1 MDIKNRIEAFN
12 RDNAPFYL
20 VDHDSGEFSLC
31 LALSFV
37 PQEYRDFG
45 QAAFDRYAERNG
57 EPVMENGLYTH
68 GSGYEWEDVF
78 KKAFQTDENIGKI
91 GFDCEMSGFFCY
103 AEDLSLLEE
112 FGRRFR
118 ALCMDARNF
127 ESLVCSALEEA
138 AVRRA
143 ETEELSGTIRG
154 FLMECPGCTAD
165 IQTPDGQLQLTAEMG
180 SQLLDGSL
188 TSIRI
193 DECEVSAEELLR
205 QQITHIQQDLFEP
218 THFQIKTQEPE
229 VTIAPAMEP

>member
-118 ALCMDARNF
+118 ALCMDAKNF

-154 FLMECPGCTAD
+154 FLT
-165 IQTPDGQLQLTAEMG
+165 
-180 SQLLDGSL
+180 
-188 TSIRI
+188 
-193 DECEVSAEELLR
+193 
-205 QQITHIQQDLFEP
+205 
-218 THFQIKTQEPE
+218 
-229 VTIAPAMEP
+229 

>member
-78 KKAFQTDENIGKI
+78 NKAFQTDENIGKI

-118 ALCMDARNF
+118 ALCMDAKNF

>member
-45 QAAFDRYAERNG
+45 QEAFNRYAERNG

-78 KKAFQTDENIGKI
+78 KKAFETDENIGKI
-91 GFDCEMSGFFCY
+91 GFDCEASGFFCY

-118 ALCMDARNF
+118 ALCMDTKNF
-127 ESLVCSALEEA
+127 ESLVCSALQEA

-143 ETEELSGTIRG
+143 EAEELSGTIRG

-165 IQTPDGQLQLTAEMG
+165 IQTPDG
-180 SQLLDGSL
+180 
-188 TSIRI
+188 
-193 DECEVSAEELLR
+193 
-205 QQITHIQQDLFEP
+205 
-218 THFQIKTQEPE
+218 
-229 VTIAPAMEP
+229 